1 MHTPNFDFEALVR
14 SMGMADIN
22 AAIHA
27 AAKKVNEEQ
36 EAARKAAEEAE
47 RKRREAEAA
56 AAAAIAAEKKREQEA
71 SRAREDH
78 IKRITAIANAALTDS
93 LTADDIAYI
102 LRQYAHIQHPDF
114 PTEDFAAI
122 FDGDTIENYVDMTV
136 AVFSNMKFL
145 LPSGANAAS
154 KASVGKRA
162 EVPGIL
168 NFDEAFKQLFP
179 NHDTGSCIPQQPQN
193 APKTDDEVLR
203 SFVNRILK

>member
-1 MHTPNFDFEALVR
+1 MHTPEFDFEALVR
-14 SMGMADIN
+14 SMGMADIQSAVN
-22 AAIHA
+22 A
-27 AAKKVNEEQ
+27 AAKKVAEEQ
-36 EAARKAAEEAE
+36 EAE
-47 RKRREAEAA
+47 RKRREAERA

-71 SRAREDH
+71 NLARENH

-122 FDGDTIENYVDMTV
+122 FDADTIENYVDMTT

-145 LPSGANAAS
+145 LPSGAKQAA
-154 KASVGKRA
+154 GKRA

-179 NHDTGSCIPQQPQN
+179 KHNEGMTGSCIPHQPQEA

>member
-1 MHTPNFDFEALVR
+1 MHTPNSDFDFEALVR

-27 AAKKVNEEQ
+27 AAKKVQEEQ

-47 RKRREAEAA
+47 RKRREAEKA
-56 AAAAIAAEKKREQEA
+56 AAAAIAAEKKRE
-71 SRAREDH
+71 SARENH

-114 PTEDFAAI
+114 PAEDFAAI
-122 FDGDTIENYVDMTV
+122 FDADTIENYVDMTT

-145 LPSGANAAS
+145 LPSGAKQAAE
-154 KASVGKRA
+154 KRA

-179 NHDTGSCIPQQPQN
+179 NHNEGVTIPHQPQE
-193 APKTDDEVLR
+193 AASKTDDEVLR

>member
-1 MHTPNFDFEALVR
+1 MHTPEFDFEALVR
-14 SMGMADIN
+14 SMGMADIQSAVN
-22 AAIHA
+22 A
-27 AAKKVNEEQ
+27 AAKKVAEEQ

-47 RKRREAEAA
+47 RKRREAERA
-56 AAAAIAAEKKREQEA
+56 AAAAIAAEKKREEEA
-71 SRAREDH
+71 SRARENH
-78 IKRITAIANAALTDS
+78 IKKITAIANAALNDS

-114 PTEDFAAI
+114 PTEDLAAI
-122 FDGDTIENYVDMTV
+122 FDADTIENYVDMTI

-145 LPSGANAAS
+145 LPSSAS

-179 NHDTGSCIPQQPQN
+179 NRDDKQETT

>member
-1 MHTPNFDFEALVR
+1 MNTPEFDFEALVR
-14 SMGMADIN
+14 SMGMADIQSAVN
-22 AAIHA
+22 A
-27 AAKKVNEEQ
+27 AAKKVAEEQ

-47 RKRREAEAA
+47 RKRREAEAEA
-56 AAAAIAAEKKREQEA
+56 ARRIAEEKEREEKA
-71 SRAREDH
+71 TRH
-78 IKRITAIANAALTDS
+78 IKKITAVANSALTHT
-93 LTADDIAYI
+93 LTADDVAYI
-102 LRQYAHIQHPDF
+102 LRQYAQDKHPDF
-114 PTEDFAAI
+114 PAEDFEAI
-122 FDGDTIENYVDMTV
+122 FDGDTIENYVEMTV

-145 LPSGANAAS
+145 LPSSAS

-179 NHDTGSCIPQQPQN
+179 SHDAGIPHKQE

>member
-1 MHTPNFDFEALVR
+1 MNFNFDELVR
-14 SMGMADIN
+14 FMDMADIQ
-22 AAIHA
+22 AAIDT
-27 AAKKVNEEQ
+27 AKKKMDEER

-93 LTADDIAYI
+93 LTADDVAYI

-114 PTEDFAAI
+114 PAEDLAAI

-136 AVFSNMKFL
+136 AVFGSMKFL

-179 NHDTGSCIPQQPQN
+179 NHDAGMTGSCIPQQPQN